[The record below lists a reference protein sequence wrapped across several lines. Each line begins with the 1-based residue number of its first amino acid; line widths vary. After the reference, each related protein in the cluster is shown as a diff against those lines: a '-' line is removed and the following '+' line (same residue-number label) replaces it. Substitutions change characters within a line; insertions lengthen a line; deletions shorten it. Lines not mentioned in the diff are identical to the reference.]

1 MIIRIALVED
11 EPQST
16 DIVTSYLERYEKEHQ
31 LKFQIFRFSSAI
43 PLLENYSADYD
54 IIFMD
59 IRMPYM
65 DGMDAAH
72 RLRTLD
78 SKVILIFMT
87 SLTQYAVAGYEVDA
101 LDYIVKPVNYYDF
114 ALKMARAIDKVPHS
128 PSTRWISIS
137 SELGRMRLALDDI
150 RYIETD
156 GHYVIF
162 HTLNGD
168 YRQYSSL
175 SSLERELAKE
185 GFARCNSCYLVNLS
199 YVKSVKG
206 YSVSLDNCDLKISQP
221 RKKEFLRHMTLF
233 FNKQIVIC

>member
-11 EPQST
+11 ETQAA
-16 DIVTSYLERYEKEHQ
+16 DIVKDYLAQYEKENH
-31 LKFQIFRFSSAI
+31 LKFHIVHFSSAI
-43 PLLENYSADYD
+43 PLLENYSAEYD

-72 RLRTLD
+72 RLRALD
-78 SKVILIFMT
+78 RKVILIFMT

-114 ALKMARAIDKVPHS
+114 ALKLTRAIDRVPES
-128 PSTRWISIS
+128 PATRWISVS
-137 SELGRMRLALDDI
+137 TEVGRMRLALDDI

-156 GHYVIF
+156 GHHVIF
-162 HTLNGD
+162 HTLSGD

-175 SSLERELAKE
+175 SSLERELE
-185 GFARCNSCYLVNLS
+185 DEDFARCNSCYLVNLR

-206 YSVSLDNCDLKISQP
+206 YSVSLDNCELRISQP
-221 RKKEFLRHMTLF
+221 RKRQFLQRVAKFL
-233 FNKQIVIC
+233 